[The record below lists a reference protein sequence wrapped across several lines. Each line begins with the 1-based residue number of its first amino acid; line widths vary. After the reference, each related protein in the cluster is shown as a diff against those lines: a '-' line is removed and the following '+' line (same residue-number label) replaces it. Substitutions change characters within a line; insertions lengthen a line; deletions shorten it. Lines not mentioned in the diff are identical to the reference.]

1 MPDTI
6 TLKNKANANVVYNKV
21 QQVGAKSIFVHS
33 GGSLLERARVELRLN
48 EGKQANHVVG
58 KLLIPTKQ
66 DNSSCCGPDGVAYTE
81 AGEFRLTSVLIAA
94 ADDADD
100 FIAQFSSLVGS
111 ALVKSMYVNGASA

>member
-6 TLKNKANANVVYNKV
+6 TLKNAANESVVYTKV
-21 QQVGAKSIFVHS
+21 QQQGAKSIFVHA
-33 GGSLLERARVELRLN
+33 GDSLLERARVELRLN
-48 EGKQANHVVG
+48 EGGQANHVVG

-94 ADDADD
+94 TANADD
-100 FIAQFSSLVGS
+100 FIAQFSSLVAS
-111 ALVKSMYVNGASA
+111 TLVKSMYVNGASA